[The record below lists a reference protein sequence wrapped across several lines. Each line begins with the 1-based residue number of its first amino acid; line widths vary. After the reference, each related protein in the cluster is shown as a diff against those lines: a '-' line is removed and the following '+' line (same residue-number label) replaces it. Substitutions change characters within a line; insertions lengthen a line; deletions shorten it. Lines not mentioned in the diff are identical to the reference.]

1 MIELCKT
8 TPSGTAWSSPTRDTD
23 QVARRFLQSECSL
36 AALQD
41 DQRLSADLSKFL
53 TTASGHVLDI
63 AYGVGGEILLLIPSV
78 DLFVLVTG
86 KTADVLMS
94 YLAGAPVSVKER
106 MDMTVRRR
114 R

>member
-1 MIELCKT
+1 MIELRET
-8 TPSGTAWSSPTRDTD
+8 TPPGTAWSTPSRDAD

-41 DQRLSADLSKFL
+41 DERLSADLSNFL
-53 TTASGHVLDI
+53 TTASGHVLGI
-63 AYGVGGEILLLIPSV
+63 AYGSAGEILVLIPSV

-94 YLAGAPVSVKER
+94 YLAGAPVSVRER